1 MLALVK
7 CWTKDEQDVMV
18 RDRVHAQGTKDLFTE
33 CARADDK
40 AIKRRLEGGVEE
52 TLADIPN
59 FRFSWKPFVQEPG
72 NHLFT
77 FDMAVESK
85 TFGLCCWNLGW
96 PTKLNQ

>member
-1 MLALVK
+1 MNK
-7 CWTKDEQDVMV
+7 YKQHFMF

-59 FRFSWKPFVQEPG
+59 FRLSRKPFY
-72 NHLFT
+72 LI
-77 FDMAVESK
+77 MAIFFV
-85 TFGLCCWNLGW
+85 GLGMA
-96 PTKLNQ
+96 NQI

>member
-1 MLALVK
+1 MNK
-7 CWTKDEQDVMV
+7 YKQHFMF

-59 FRFSWKPFVQEPG
+59 FR
-72 NHLFT
+72 L
-77 FDMAVESK
+77 
-85 TFGLCCWNLGW
+85 
-96 PTKLNQ
+96 

>member
-1 MLALVK
+1 MNK
-7 CWTKDEQDVMV
+7 YKQHFMF

-59 FRFSWKPFVQEPG
+59 FRFILATIPNFMKFYQYW
-72 NHLFT
+72 L
-77 FDMAVESK
+77 A
-85 TFGLCCWNLGW
+85 
-96 PTKLNQ
+96 